1 MTLKIIRVKYI
12 VYLGIVKQ
20 QIMEE
25 ITLQIKYT
33 EFTGLAQLS
42 ENDGNLVSLAR
53 EATKNGYAPYSG
65 FLVGAAVL
73 LGNGEIITGNN
84 QENAAYPSGLCAER
98 TALFYASAQFPKVPV
113 LAIAIST
120 LNIGDTP
127 SEIAKPCGAC
137 RQVMAEY
144 EDIAGKPIRLILDSS
159 DKILVLNGIDNLL
172 PLRFKKEDLK

>member
-12 VYLGIVKQ
+12 VYLRIVLK

-33 EFTGLAQLS
+33 EFTGLDQLP
-42 ENDGNLVSLAR
+42 ENDCKLVSLAR
-53 EATKNGYAPYSG
+53 EAAKKGYAPYSG
-65 FLVGAAVL
+65 VLVGATVL

-120 LNIGDTP
+120 INIGNTP

-144 EDIAGKPIRLILDSS
+144 EDIAGNPIRIILDSS
-159 DKILVLNGIDNLL
+159 DKILVMNGIDNLL